1 MGTYSKSFFNSNST
15 TSRSMINPVRPSS
28 YSYENTNYSFDLPT
42 NTVEILNTVEKNYTS
57 NLASKNYMNI
67 PNDYETLLKLYN
79 SLLIANSNYT
89 NNPGLNVLFQIA
101 EEALLGS
108 MNAYGL
114 NFTNIETLIQNAML
128 QRTIDDMISGK
139 NKKNA
144 YNNSTGNLSV
154 KKSFVL
160 APLFS
165 YYISLY
171 GMPEKGVGF
180 DQKKLAMLLAIL
192 EKNGINPY

>member
-1 MGTYSKSFFNSNST
+1 MYSKSFFNSSSNN
-15 TSRSMINPVRPSS
+15 SRSMISPVNPNINFSS
-28 YSYENTNYSFDLPT
+28 SSTSFELSNST
-42 NTVEILNTVEKNYTS
+42 LELLNTVEKNYTS
-57 NLASKNYMNI
+57 NLALKKYTNI
-67 PNDYETLLKLYN
+67 PNDYETLLNLYN
-79 SLLIANSNYT
+79 LLLNADT
-89 NNPGLNVLFQIA
+89 NNSQSLNILFQIA

-114 NFTNIETLIQNAML
+114 NFTAIETTLRNDML
-128 QRTIDDMISGK
+128 QKTIDDMISGK
-139 NKKNA
+139 NKKTV
-144 YNNSTGNLSV
+144 YSNSSGNLSI

-180 DQKKLAMLLAIL
+180 DQKKLSMLLAIL